1 MFADV
6 AIPHTRL
13 DALTYSVPA
22 ELTET
27 IRVGSAVR
35 IELRSK
41 PVCGVVFA
49 LNPASPV
56 GRAKPIL
63 ELVEPGYCPPALL
76 ELFLWV
82 GRYYVASLGETLSLT
97 LPARTMG
104 YKPRKPWVPPAVTV
118 PTGSP
123 PELTLDQMKAVH
135 AVLEP
140 LRAGKFKPFLLFG
153 VTGSGKTEIYLR
165 AVDEALRL
173 GKSAIVLVP
182 EIALTPLLISRFEG
196 RFPGRLVALH
206 SGLRDAERRKSW
218 QALRDGRIPLVVGAR
233 SAVFAPV
240 ANLGLIVVDEEYD
253 ASYKEHERQPHYN
266 ARDVAVMRA
275 KQESAVAVLAGATPS
290 VESFFNARRGNYQL
304 LEMPKRIADRPLP
317 KAAIINIRRSP
328 TPSPQPLTPAP
339 RSPAPDS
346 CFSPALVRAIR
357 DRLGTSQQVILFVGR
372 RGYSSHITCADCG
385 FIPKCADC
393 MMPLVYHADT
403 RFVECHYCRRK
414 QPAPDTCPDCKG
426 TDLVFRGVGT
436 QQVVAEL
443 NRLVPGARVL
453 RLDRDAVEDPD
464 TYRRVL
470 DDFGKGEAMFLV
482 GTQMVTKGFDFPNVT
497 LCAAVSADSALNLP
511 DFRSAERTFQTLTQV
526 AGRAGRADKPGQ
538 ALFQTRHPDHYA
550 INFAARQD
558 YVRFY
563 ESEIKLRQSL
573 GYPPYRRLALVRII
587 SHDARACEQAGELI
601 RRSLEAHEGIDVM
614 GPIPA
619 FRKKKR
625 NQFIYLLLVKAK
637 RSVILSRVIDRHSL
651 DLPRAR
657 VDLDIDPLEIL

>member
-6 AIPHTRL
+6 VIPHTRL
-13 DALTYSVPA
+13 DCLTYSVPA
-22 ELTET
+22 ELAEA
-27 IRVGSAVR
+27 IRVGSAVKV
-35 IELRSK
+35 ELRSK
-41 PVCGVVFA
+41 PVCGVVTA
-49 LNPASPV
+49 LNPESAV
-56 GRAKPIL
+56 GRAKPVL
-63 ELVEPGYCPPALL
+63 ELVELNYCPPGLL
-76 ELFLWV
+76 ELLGWV
-82 GRYYVASLGETLSLT
+82 SRYYVASWGETLSLA
-97 LPARTMG
+97 LPTKTMD
-104 YKPRKPWVPPAVTV
+104 YKPRKPWIPPPVSV

-123 PELTLDQMKAVH
+123 PELNLDQMRAVR
-135 AVLEP
+135 AIIEP

-182 EIALTPLLISRFEG
+182 EIALTPLLTSRFEE
-196 RFPGRLVALH
+196 RFPGRLLALH

-218 QALRDGRIPLVVGAR
+218 QALRNGSIPLVVGAR

-275 KQESAVAVLAGATPS
+275 KLENAVAVLAGATPS
-290 VESFFNARRGNYQL
+290 VESFFNARRGSYQL
-304 LEMPKRIADRPLP
+304 LELPKRIADRPLP
-317 KAAIINIRRSP
+317 KAAIISLQSRENRARV
-328 TPSPQPLTPAP
+328 
-339 RSPAPDS
+339 
-346 CFSPALVRAIR
+346 FSPALVRAIR
-357 DRLGTSQQVILFVGR
+357 DRLGTDEQVILFVGR
-372 RGYSSHITCADCG
+372 RGFSNHIACADCG

-393 MMPLVYHADT
+393 AMPMVYHADART
-403 RFVECHYCRRK
+403 LECHFCRRK
-414 QPAPDTCPDCKG
+414 QPAPDSCPDCNG
-426 TDLVFRGVGT
+426 TDLVYRGVGT

-453 RLDRDAVEDPD
+453 RLDRDAIEDPD

-470 DDFGKGEAMFLV
+470 DDFGKGEAKFLV
-482 GTQMVTKGFDFPNVT
+482 GTQMVTKGHDFPNVT
-497 LCAAVSADSALNLP
+497 LCAVVSADSALNLP
-511 DFRSAERTFQTLTQV
+511 DFRSAERTFQTLTQA
-526 AGRAGRADKPGQ
+526 AGRAGRHDKPGQ

-550 INFAARQD
+550 VNCAARQD

-573 GYPPYRRLALVRII
+573 GYPPFRRLALVRII

-601 RRSLEAHEGIDVM
+601 RRGLSAHEGVEIM

-625 NQFIYLLLVKAK
+625 NQFIYLLLVRAK
-637 RSVILSRVIDRHSL
+637 RDVSLSRVIDRRSL
-651 DLPRAR
+651 DLPGVR